1 MFVRVTPQVY
11 PHYVRSS
18 RIDQPKQTKAAGWQI
33 TVIAMPVMGT
43 YYDIKVQMV
52 MKGVGA
58 AGSTIEVPDILPGP
72 TPNVFT
78 ATTDELGKEAV
89 VCYTA
94 RAASQSP
101 QRWTGTFTIQSGS
114 TPGMSAFV
122 AAHEPT
128 LEKASDSPCG
138 GLKAIKAVASP
149 PVESSE
155 ALETQNPRVNSGEA
169 TLALARGSQLYNARR
184 YSESRPLLI
193 TACNVEQA
201 RMPATRWDSCTRTTW
216 G

>member
-128 LEKASDSPCG
+128 LEKASDTPCG

-155 ALETQNPRVNSGEA
+155 APDTQNPRVNSGKLPWRWRVVRNNFNRISECGQFK
-169 TLALARGSQLYNARR
+169 LAIPSYISILVLRLFAFCWN
-184 YSESRPLLI
+184 
-193 TACNVEQA
+193 
-201 RMPATRWDSCTRTTW
+201 
-216 G
+216 